1 MLLVDAIQRFL
12 IDNKLKG
19 NTQKTLKNY
28 ESFLLYFVDFTGN
41 IDVKELNLTLLKS
54 YQLDLMDRE
63 FYTTSVRK
71 DTCGTKLSKRTIKS
85 YITHLRTFLNYLYC
99 EGLIDTNLFA
109 KFKPPKAPKSFK
121 KILNDSQ
128 IMKIFDSYPNDFYG
142 WRNKCVIACMIDSG
156 LRVSETSMLNIT
168 DVDFFQNAIK
178 VNGGKGEKDRIV
190 PLGEYTKDLLLK
202 YLREYRN
209 SMDADNEYLFIT
221 DEGVRLSSN
230 AIRNCIYRLKK
241 KFGFE
246 KLHPHLFRH
255 TFATK
260 YLINGGD
267 IFSLQLILG
276 HSDLDMVKKYSH
288 VANSYM
294 LSKHRRFSPL
304 DVMNN
309 QKPVETQKIK

>member
-1 MLLVDAIQRFL
+1 MKLNDAIQRFL
-12 IDNKLKG
+12 KNNKLRG

-28 ESFLLYFVDFTGN
+28 ESFLNYFADYTGN
-41 IDVKELNLTLLKS
+41 IDVKEIDITLLEN
-54 YQLDLMDRE
+54 YQLYLMDRE
-63 FYTTSVRK
+63 FYSTSVRK
-71 DTCGTKLSKRTIKS
+71 DTNGTKLSKRTIKS
-85 YITHLRTFLNYLYC
+85 YITHLRTFINFLYQK
-99 EGLIDTNLFA
+99 ELIDTDLFT
-109 KFKPPKAPKSFK
+109 KFRPPKAPKSFK
-121 KILNDSQ
+121 KILNDKQ
-128 IMKIFDSYPNDFYG
+128 IVEIFDSYSDNFYG
-142 WRNKCVIACMIDSG
+142 WRNKCVIAGMIDSG
-156 LRVSETSMLNIT
+156 LRVSEVATLKIP
-168 DVDFFQNAIK
+168 DVDFYQNAIK
-178 VNGGKGEKDRIV
+178 VNSGKGEKDRIV
-190 PLGEYTKDLLLK
+190 PLGEYTKEMLLT

-209 SMDADNEYLFIT
+209 IMNIDTDLMFVT
-221 DEGVRLSSN
+221 DEGMPLTAN
-230 AIRNCIYRLKK
+230 AIRNCVYRLKK
-241 KFGFE
+241 KFGYE

-309 QKPVETQKIK
+309 QKPVV